1 MAKKKQARKY
11 VTISVLREVLN
22 DVDYFMET
30 HYGKLFSSKADFIHR
45 AIDDKLDEYGDREAR
60 LEVMNLKNWYTKH
73 SDKLTKRGV
82 TSWEDL
88 LERALDYS
96 ERLGKK

>member
-1 MAKKKQARKY
+1 MSKKKQTRKY

-45 AIDDKLDEYGDREAR
+45 AIDDKLEEYGDREAR
-60 LEVMNLKNWYTKH
+60 RDFLDLQNWYTKNT
-73 SDKLTKRGV
+73 DKLQKRGIV
-82 TSWEDL
+82 SWEGL
-88 LERALDYS
+88 LEKAIDYS
-96 ERLGKK
+96 ERFQK